1 MTSVRCTCVL
11 LAASLM
17 LTACASPPM
26 FAEAPGASDG
36 IDLPASAP
44 GLWAKEGKDT
54 GDRARIVRTGPDAF
68 RLEIFNLQPNASEPP
83 SPPFN
88 GRSVHLAG
96 RDWLVLDVASWDQA
110 RKERDE
116 MNGYLLLHYQ
126 FETPGRVCLQVPTAG
141 AFLAAVESG
150 ELAGKVKP
158 EGRFQAVLVTTPAAQ
173 WTRWWRRHAAAVE
186 LSADRFCLQRLADA
200 PASSGAV
207 N

>member
-1 MTSVRCTCVL
+1 MESVRCAWVL

-26 FAEAPGASDG
+26 FAEGPAARDS

-54 GDRARIVRTGPDAF
+54 GDRARIVQTGPDAF
-68 RLEIFNLQPNASEPP
+68 HLEIFNIKPDASEPT

-88 GRSVHLAG
+88 GRTVRFAG
-96 RDWLVLDVASWDQA
+96 RDWLVLDVLSWGQA

-116 MNGYLLLHYQ
+116 MNGHLLLHYQ

-141 AFLAAVESG
+141 AFVAAVESG
-150 ELAGKVKP
+150 ELAGRIKP
-158 EGRFQAVLVTTPAAQ
+158 EGRFQAVLVTAPAAQ
-173 WTRWWRRHAAAVE
+173 WTRWWIRHAAAVG
-186 LSADRFCLQRLADA
+186 LSEDRLCLHRLPDI
-200 PASSGAV
+200 PDGSGNV
-207 N
+207 K